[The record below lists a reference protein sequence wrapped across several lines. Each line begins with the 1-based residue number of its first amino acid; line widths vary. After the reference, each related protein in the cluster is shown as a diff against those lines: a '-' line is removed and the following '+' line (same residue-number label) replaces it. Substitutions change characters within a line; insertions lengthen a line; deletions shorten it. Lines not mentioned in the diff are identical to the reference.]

1 MGHHFC
7 PSAHTNIGKGS
18 RPRAWQELHRVLPE
32 TWSIIVIL
40 PGQSNDELAEI
51 ITTEELLL
59 TAQTIAQLQLPSGMI
74 PWFPN
79 GHCDPWNHVETA
91 MALDIMGM
99 HDHAQ
104 RAYSW
109 LADIQRADGSWHNY
123 YLPDGTLED
132 AKLDTNVCAYIAT
145 GIWHHYLITRDE
157 AFVRVM
163 WPTVKRALTW
173 VLGMRKDDG
182 TILWACE
189 TDSRPWDY
197 SLLTGSSSI
206 RHSLHCGANIGAV
219 LGESQPEWR
228 AAADT
233 IDHLIGTDQSVFE
246 PKLRWAMDWY
256 YPVLT
261 GATIGAE
268 AKSRLSNQWDEF
280 IIDGRG
286 VRCVNDEDWVTA
298 AETAECSLAHAA
310 AGELDKAKELLSW
323 TRAHRNADGSYFTG
337 IVYPDRIVFPA
348 DERSAYT
355 AAAVILA
362 ADAISQATPA
372 WNIFLSSTVID

>member
-1 MGHHFC
+1 MIF
-7 PSAHTNIGKGS
+7 
-18 RPRAWQELHRVLPE
+18 
-32 TWSIIVIL
+32 

-51 ITTEELLL
+51 ISTEELLL
-59 TAQTIAQLQLPSGMI
+59 TAETITQLQLPSGMI

-109 LADIQRADGSWHNY
+109 LAKIQRADGSWHNY
-123 YLPDGTLED
+123 YMPDGTLED

-157 AFVRVM
+157 AFVRVL

-182 TILWACE
+182 TVLWACE

>member
-7 PSAHTNIGKGS
+7 PSAHTNIRKSS
-18 RPRAWQELHRVLPE
+18 RPRAWQELHRVFPE
-32 TWSIIVIL
+32 TWSIIVIF

-219 LGESQPEWR
+219 LGILPITGVPLPLVSYGGSS
-228 AAADT
+228 
-233 IDHLIGTDQSVFE
+233 LIPT
-246 PKLRWAMDWY
+246 LLAMGI
-256 YPVLT
+256 LMSF
-261 GATIGAE
+261 AKHE
-268 AKSRLSNQWDEF
+268 AYMQEQK
-280 IIDGRG
+280 
-286 VRCVNDEDWVTA
+286 
-298 AETAECSLAHAA
+298 
-310 AGELDKAKELLSW
+310 
-323 TRAHRNADGSYFTG
+323 
-337 IVYPDRIVFPA
+337 
-348 DERSAYT
+348 
-355 AAAVILA
+355 
-362 ADAISQATPA
+362 
-372 WNIFLSSTVID
+372 

>member
-1 MGHHFC
+1 MIF
-7 PSAHTNIGKGS
+7 
-18 RPRAWQELHRVLPE
+18 
-32 TWSIIVIL
+32 

-109 LADIQRADGSWHNY
+109 LTDIQRVDGSWHNY

-286 VRCVNDEDWVTA
+286 VRCVNDEAWVTA

>member
-1 MGHHFC
+1 MIF
-7 PSAHTNIGKGS
+7 
-18 RPRAWQELHRVLPE
+18 
-32 TWSIIVIL
+32 
-40 PGQSNDELAEI
+40 PGQSNDELVDI
-51 ITTEELLL
+51 ITTDELFA
-59 TAQTIAQLQLPSGMI
+59 TAKTIAALQLPNGMI

-91 MALDIMGM
+91 MALDVMGM
-99 HDHAQ
+99 HDEAR
-104 RAYSW
+104 RAYAW
-109 LADIQRADGSWHNY
+109 LADIQRPDGSWHNY
-123 YLPDGTLED
+123 YMPDGSLED

-145 GIWHHYLITRDE
+145 GIWHHYLVTSDE
-157 AFVRVM
+157 AFIRVM

-189 TDSRPWDY
+189 VDSRPWNY

-206 RHSLHCGANIGAV
+206 RHALHSGANIGAII
-219 LGESQPEWR
+219 GESQPEWR

-233 IDHLIGTDQSVFE
+233 IDHLIGTDQTVFE

-268 AKSRLSNQWDEF
+268 AKTRLLNQWDEF

-310 AGELDKAKELLSW
+310 AGEIDKAKELLSW
-323 TRAHRNADGSYFTG
+323 TRAHRNEDGSYFTG
-337 IVYPDRIVFPA
+337 IVYPGRIVFPA

-362 ADAISQATPA
+362 ADAISQASPA
-372 WNIFLSSTVID
+372 SKLFLSSTVFD

>member
-1 MGHHFC
+1 MIF
-7 PSAHTNIGKGS
+7 
-18 RPRAWQELHRVLPE
+18 
-32 TWSIIVIL
+32 

-59 TAQTIAQLQLPSGMI
+59 TAQTIAQLQLPNGMI
-74 PWFPN
+74 PWFPH

-109 LADIQRADGSWHNY
+109 LADIQRVDGSWHNY
-123 YLPDGTLED
+123 YMPDGTLED

-157 AFVRVM
+157 AFIRVM

-197 SLLTGSSSI
+197 SLLTG
-206 RHSLHCGANIGAV
+206 
-219 LGESQPEWR
+219 
-228 AAADT
+228 
-233 IDHLIGTDQSVFE
+233 
-246 PKLRWAMDWY
+246 
-256 YPVLT
+256 
-261 GATIGAE
+261 
-268 AKSRLSNQWDEF
+268 
-280 IIDGRG
+280 
-286 VRCVNDEDWVTA
+286 
-298 AETAECSLAHAA
+298 
-310 AGELDKAKELLSW
+310 
-323 TRAHRNADGSYFTG
+323 
-337 IVYPDRIVFPA
+337 
-348 DERSAYT
+348 
-355 AAAVILA
+355 
-362 ADAISQATPA
+362 
-372 WNIFLSSTVID
+372 